1 MYLEVTTVN
10 SKPKLFA
17 DEHTKLELN
26 MRRRISEKEQL
37 QLTIS
42 KTKIAKIN

>member
-1 MYLEVTTVN
+1 MYLEVKTVN

-17 DEHTKLELN
+17 DEHTKLKLN

-37 QLTIS
+37 QLTIQ
-42 KTKIAKIN
+42 KPKLRK